1 VPFQFSQTTVNQLT
15 INARETDVGIY
26 AEDDWKVKNNLTWS
40 YGIRLEAQNYISST
54 HDFAPRTSIAY
65 GVPRKNGKTTTVL
78 RAGGGI
84 FYNRFGLGQISNI
97 VQNNPANQTD
107 QIFSLPSPITCT
119 PATVTAPSSP
129 GACNPAGSGVSGG
142 KSTIPVPGP
151 GLRAPYVMQGAATIE
166 QAVGNYASVTGT
178 YLHSQGE
185 HQFLTRQFLASSNFC
200 PNSVTTS
207 GYVQCVESE
216 GVFRQNQLI
225 VSTNVRTPKGIQIF
239 GNYSASW
246 ANSNIS
252 NITNPTSSTTD
263 YGRAAFSVRS
273 RLSIGGSVP
282 LPFRITASPLVF
294 ANSGSPYNVFTGV
307 DENDDTLVNDRPAF
321 LPGMTS
327 AVCTNASTFYT
338 PPKQTTYSY
347 GENYTPIPV
356 NYCTGPANVTISLRL
371 AKTVGFGPKIEA
383 AGGRQGAGGGGGR
396 GGGGGA
402 FGGIGGGGGGGG
414 RGGGG
419 GGRGGGGGGGG
430 GGGPQRVSSGRKY
443 NLTIAA
449 KAQNLF
455 NEIPYGTPTNTL
467 TSSKFG
473 VPTTLQGMPFASANA
488 VRRITLSAS
497 FYF

>member
-1 VPFQFSQTTVNQLT
+1 
-15 INARETDVGIY
+15 
-26 AEDDWKVKNNLTWS
+26 
-40 YGIRLEAQNYISST
+40 
-54 HDFAPRTSIAY
+54 
-65 GVPRKNGKTTTVL
+65 
-78 RAGGGI
+78 
-84 FYNRFGLGQISNI
+84 
-97 VQNNPANQTD
+97 
-107 QIFSLPSPITCT
+107 
-119 PATVTAPSSP
+119 
-129 GACNPAGSGVSGG
+129 
-142 KSTIPVPGP
+142 
-151 GLRAPYVMQGAATIE
+151 
-166 QAVGNYASVTGT
+166 
-178 YLHSQGE
+178 
-185 HQFLTRQFLASSNFC
+185 
-200 PNSVTTS
+200 
-207 GYVQCVESE
+207 VESE

-252 NITNPTSSTTD
+252 NITNPTSSTAD

-282 LPFRITASPLVF
+282 LPFRITASPLIF

-347 GENYTPIPV
+347 GENYTSLGLTEVPV

-402 FGGIGGGGGGGG
+402 FGGIGGGGGGG

-449 KAQNLF
+449 QAQNLF

>member
-1 VPFQFSQTTVNQLT
+1 
-15 INARETDVGIY
+15 
-26 AEDDWKVKNNLTWS
+26 
-40 YGIRLEAQNYISST
+40 
-54 HDFAPRTSIAY
+54 
-65 GVPRKNGKTTTVL
+65 
-78 RAGGGI
+78 
-84 FYNRFGLGQISNI
+84 
-97 VQNNPANQTD
+97 
-107 QIFSLPSPITCT
+107 
-119 PATVTAPSSP
+119 
-129 GACNPAGSGVSGG
+129 
-142 KSTIPVPGP
+142 
-151 GLRAPYVMQGAATIE
+151 
-166 QAVGNYASVTGT
+166 VTGT

-185 HQFLTRQFLASSNFC
+185 HQFLTREFLATSNYC

-207 GYVQCVESE
+207 GYVQCVQSE

-225 VSTNVRTPKGIQIF
+225 VSTNVRTPKGITIF

-252 NITNPTSSTTD
+252 NITNPTSSSYD

-282 LPFRITASPLVF
+282 LPYRITASPLVF

-307 DENDDTLVNDRPAF
+307 DENDDTLINDRPAF

-371 AKTVGFGPKIEA
+371 GKTIGFGPKTEA
-383 AGGRQGAGGGGGR
+383 AAGRQGGGGGR
-396 GGGGGA
+396 GGGGGGA
-402 FGGIGGGGGGGG
+402 FGGI
-414 RGGGG
+414 GGG

-430 GGGPQRVSSGRKY
+430 GGGPQGASSGRKY

-449 KAQNLF
+449 QAQNLF

-473 VPTTLQGMPFASANA
+473 IPTTLQGMPFASANA
-488 VRRITLSAS
+488 VRRITLSAN